1 MKVKICPLCDSEMK
15 KAHYCDTCHSFIWR
29 PEILDV
35 HYNAQQRGMGEEDC
49 AYGVSHDQKDHRN
62 DIYGRFSDAL
72 KKEDKK
78 QKNRK
83 KATSHEEVYGS
94 SIQKKAGR
102 SYGTDRSGTDME
114 AKRRKAGG
122 CLGKVV
128 LAIIILN
135 ALLGVAGSH
144 LIHYFTNGDFQ
155 YVIEDLMDELGVDD
169 ADEIIG
175 SDTSSEEY
183 YRELSEQEVSAY
195 PDGCNGY
202 GHFDV
207 TDEDMGAL
215 IEAWTRTEYGRDIS
229 GDDSSSE
236 DNYIYTYDG
245 ETTSY
250 LQKTTYYNVDGEYND
265 YVIIYSDSAT
275 GKIHS
280 VTASME
286 DTERI
291 KSFLK
296 MVVQKLDSKADWS
309 GKELERQCD
318 NFLKQ
323 MDSGDGGVDIDNMVI
338 NGSKYSDGEIWLSI
352 DCTDF

>member
-1 MKVKICPLCDSEMK
+1 
-15 KAHYCDTCHSFIWR
+15 
-29 PEILDV
+29 
-35 HYNAQQRGMGEEDC
+35 
-49 AYGVSHDQKDHRN
+49 
-62 DIYGRFSDAL
+62 
-72 KKEDKK
+72 
-78 QKNRK
+78 
-83 KATSHEEVYGS
+83 
-94 SIQKKAGR
+94 
-102 SYGTDRSGTDME
+102 ME

-135 ALLGVAGSH
+135 ALLGAVGSH

-291 KSFLK
+291 KSFLQ

-323 MDSGDGGVDIDNMVI
+323 MDSGDGSVDIDNMVI

>member
-102 SYGTDRSGTDME
+102 SYRTARSGTDME

-135 ALLGVAGSH
+135 ALLGVAGS
-144 LIHYFTNGDFQ
+144 Q
-155 YVIEDLMDELGVDD
+155 
-169 ADEIIG
+169 
-175 SDTSSEEY
+175 
-183 YRELSEQEVSAY
+183 
-195 PDGCNGY
+195 P
-202 GHFDV
+202 
-207 TDEDMGAL
+207 
-215 IEAWTRTEYGRDIS
+215 
-229 GDDSSSE
+229 
-236 DNYIYTYDG
+236 
-245 ETTSY
+245 
-250 LQKTTYYNVDGEYND
+250 
-265 YVIIYSDSAT
+265 YSLFY
-275 GKIHS
+275 K
-280 VTASME
+280 
-286 DTERI
+286 R
-291 KSFLK
+291 
-296 MVVQKLDSKADWS
+296 
-309 GKELERQCD
+309 
-318 NFLKQ
+318 
-323 MDSGDGGVDIDNMVI
+323 
-338 NGSKYSDGEIWLSI
+338 
-352 DCTDF
+352 

>member
-49 AYGVSHDQKDHRN
+49 AYG

-102 SYGTDRSGTDME
+102 SYRTDRSGTDME

-128 LAIIILN
+128 LAIILLN
-135 ALLGVAGSH
+135 ALLGAVGSR

-202 GHFDV
+202 AHFDV

-229 GDDSSSE
+229 GDDSS
-236 DNYIYTYDG
+236 
-245 ETTSY
+245 
-250 LQKTTYYNVDGEYND
+250 
-265 YVIIYSDSAT
+265 
-275 GKIHS
+275 
-280 VTASME
+280 
-286 DTERI
+286 
-291 KSFLK
+291 
-296 MVVQKLDSKADWS
+296 
-309 GKELERQCD
+309 
-318 NFLKQ
+318 
-323 MDSGDGGVDIDNMVI
+323 
-338 NGSKYSDGEIWLSI
+338 
-352 DCTDF
+352 

>member
-49 AYGVSHDQKDHRN
+49 AYGMSHDQKDHNN
-62 DIYGRFSDAL
+62 DIYGRFSDVL
-72 KKEDKK
+72 KKEEKK

-83 KATSHEEVYGS
+83 RATSHEEVYGS
-94 SIQKKAGR
+94 STQKKVGR
-102 SYGTDRSGTDME
+102 SYRTDRSGTGME

-122 CLGKVV
+122 CLGKIV

-135 ALLGVAGSH
+135 ALLGAAGSR

-155 YVIEDLMDELGVDD
+155 YVIEDLMDELGGDDVDG
-169 ADEIIG
+169 IIDP
-175 SDTSSEEY
+175 DTSSEEH
-183 YRELSEQEVSAY
+183 YRELSDQEVSAY

-202 GHFDV
+202 AHFDV

-265 YVIIYSDSAT
+265 
-275 GKIHS
+275 
-280 VTASME
+280 
-286 DTERI
+286 
-291 KSFLK
+291 
-296 MVVQKLDSKADWS
+296 
-309 GKELERQCD
+309 
-318 NFLKQ
+318 
-323 MDSGDGGVDIDNMVI
+323 
-338 NGSKYSDGEIWLSI
+338 
-352 DCTDF
+352 

>member
-49 AYGVSHDQKDHRN
+49 AYGVIHDQKDHRN

-102 SYGTDRSGTDME
+102 SYRTDRSGTDME

-135 ALLGVAGSH
+135 ALLGAAGSH

-250 LQKTTYYNVDGEYND
+250 LQKTTYY
-265 YVIIYSDSAT
+265 
-275 GKIHS
+275 
-280 VTASME
+280 
-286 DTERI
+286 
-291 KSFLK
+291 L
-296 MVVQKLDSKADWS
+296 
-309 GKELERQCD
+309 
-318 NFLKQ
+318 
-323 MDSGDGGVDIDNMVI
+323 
-338 NGSKYSDGEIWLSI
+338 
-352 DCTDF
+352 

>member
-102 SYGTDRSGTDME
+102 SYRTDRSGTDME

-135 ALLGVAGSH
+135 ALLGAVGSR
-144 LIHYFTNGDFQ
+144 LIHYFTK
-155 YVIEDLMDELGVDD
+155 
-169 ADEIIG
+169 
-175 SDTSSEEY
+175 
-183 YRELSEQEVSAY
+183 
-195 PDGCNGY
+195 
-202 GHFDV
+202 
-207 TDEDMGAL
+207 
-215 IEAWTRTEYGRDIS
+215 
-229 GDDSSSE
+229 
-236 DNYIYTYDG
+236 
-245 ETTSY
+245 SY
-250 LQKTTYYNVDGEYND
+250 LCLFSTT
-265 YVIIYSDSAT
+265 
-275 GKIHS
+275 
-280 VTASME
+280 
-286 DTERI
+286 
-291 KSFLK
+291 
-296 MVVQKLDSKADWS
+296 
-309 GKELERQCD
+309 
-318 NFLKQ
+318 
-323 MDSGDGGVDIDNMVI
+323 
-338 NGSKYSDGEIWLSI
+338 
-352 DCTDF
+352 